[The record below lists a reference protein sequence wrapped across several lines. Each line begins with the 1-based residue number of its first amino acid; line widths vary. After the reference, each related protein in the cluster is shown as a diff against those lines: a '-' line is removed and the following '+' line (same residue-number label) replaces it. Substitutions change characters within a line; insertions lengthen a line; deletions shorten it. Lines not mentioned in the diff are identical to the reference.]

1 MAASSCIQCRVDPQL
16 KLRLQAIAVGQGL
29 TESAVL
35 KRLVIGLMG
44 TAPASDARVLAVEP
58 IGPPARVYV
67 RLRRSD
73 HALLRERAAGRGLAS
88 ATYVSML
95 VRTHLR
101 GMPPLPDRELAELRH
116 AAGALGA
123 VGRNLNQI
131 AHVAHRTEIRIR
143 QSLFRR
149 DLSAWRRSIISGRN
163 WSREDR
169 GIHGGAR
176 ASFAQWACRSGAS
189 HVHTAAES
197 QFHCHILFRQATGG
211 SVRRICGRQRAS
223 NCARWC
229 GSSRARAL

>member
-1 MAASSCIQCRVDPQL
+1 MFDMAASPCIQCRVDPQL
-16 KLRLQAIAVGQGL
+16 KLRLQAIAVGQGV

-35 KRLVIGLMG
+35 KHLIVSEIGM
-44 TAPASDARVLAVEP
+44 APVNDARVLAVEP

-73 HALLRERAAGRGLAS
+73 HALLRERAACRGLAS

-131 AHVAHRTEIRIR
+131 ARVAHRTGRVEGITTA
-143 QSLFRR
+143 
-149 DLSAWRRSIISGRN
+149 DL
-163 WSREDR
+163 
-169 GIHGGAR
+169 R
-176 ASFAQWACRSGAS
+176 AMLVAFEG
-189 HVHTAAES
+189 
-197 QFHCHILFRQATGG
+197 L
-211 SVRRICGRQRAS
+211 
-223 NCARWC
+223 
-229 GSSRARAL
+229 RARFKRLIEANIASWETDDVKASR